1 MAGVGLVGSS
11 GGSALASRGNLSSR
25 IASRGYYS
33 WWEENIAETL
43 PEMPAAFRQHNPVDL
58 EGDEFKA
65 TDDGRMVSK
74 PTRGGG
80 VSLVVEDRG
89 WGLPGFEYHIG
100 QIGDVDSITV
110 DAEGD
115 GDAQLIAGPFI
126 DVAGDGDYFEW
137 GNTDRTRGNT
147 EEFFGFGEDVE
158 TFSPLKSD
166 GGTIDE
172 DTPLLVVWDTEIH
185 GSLPM
190 TPETPPEE
198 LPTLG
203 DLTAGDVGPVEPEM
217 DAYMWV
223 GLFNPAGVDGDFVIH
238 DIDIETL

>member
-1 MAGVGLVGSS
+1 MRTGAVVAGAGFVGGTVS
-11 GGSALASRGNLSSR
+11 GSALGRGNLVSK
-25 IASRGYYS
+25 INSRGYYS

-43 PEMPAAFRQHNPVDL
+43 PDMPAAFRQNNPVDL
-58 EGDEFKA
+58 EGDQFKA
-65 TDDGRMVSK
+65 AEGGRMVSK

-80 VSLVVEDRG
+80 ISLVVEDRG

-110 DAEGD
+110 DAQGEGE
-115 GDAQLIAGPFI
+115 AQLIAGPFI

-137 GNTDRTRGNT
+137 GKTDQTRGNT
-147 EEFFGFGEDVE
+147 EEFFGFGVDVE
-158 TFSPLKSD
+158 TFWFLTPD

-172 DTPLLVVWDTEIH
+172 NTPVLVIWDPGVH
-185 GSLPM
+185 GP
-190 TPETPPEE
+190 PPEDP
-198 LPTLG
+198 PTLG

-223 GLFNPAGVDGDFVIH
+223 GLFNPDGVDGDYVIH
-238 DIDIETL
+238 DVDVSVE

>member
-1 MAGVGLVGSS
+1 
-11 GGSALASRGNLSSR
+11 
-25 IASRGYYS
+25 
-33 WWEENIAETL
+33 
-43 PEMPAAFRQHNPVDL
+43 MPAAFRQHNPVDL

-74 PTRGGG
+74 PTRRGG

-100 QIGDVDSITV
+100 PIGDVDSITV
-110 DAEGD
+110 DAEGE

-158 TFSPLKSD
+158 TFSPLTSD

-172 DTPLLVVWDTEIH
+172 KTPLVVVWDPNVH
-185 GSLPM
+185 GPP
-190 TPETPPEE
+190 PETP
-198 LPTLG
+198 PTLG
-203 DLTAGDVGPVEPEM
+203 DLTAGEVGPVKQKM

-223 GLFNPAGVDGDFVIH
+223 GLFNPAGLDGDFIIH
-238 DIDIETL
+238 DIDIETA